1 METHYAPPDRSNDND
16 LQREVET
23 ASNNAVIDGLLT
35 VVSGLLAVLNEHRQI
50 VSLNEQ
56 LLEMLGVGDAAEVL
70 GLRLGEAISCAHAD
84 KSPGGCGT
92 TELCSTCGAAIAI
105 VSSLGLNKSVE
116 RTCAINVNQN
126 GTSRDLF
133 LKVRATPI
141 TFGDTRF
148 ILLYIQDI
156 SRQQQWV
163 AFERTFF
170 HDINNLT
177 AGLVGRGELITYEEG
192 QSVHRI
198 AEEMSQLAIRISR
211 EIAIQ
216 KSLSR
221 SERPIYDI
229 VSQDL
234 ELDEICQELHAVF
247 DDHPAAKGINLAWP
261 PNIPKV
267 GIKTDLSLVTR
278 VLTNMIINALE
289 ATETG
294 GEIALNIIVNQDT
307 VTFGV
312 WNRAA
317 IPDDF
322 CRRVFQRNY
331 STKKEDGRGL
341 GTFAMKLFGEQI
353 LGGKVSFS
361 SSERDGTLFEFQL
374 QR

>member
-1 METHYAPPDRSNDND
+1 METHYAPPGRSNDNE

-23 ASNNAVIDGLLT
+23 ASSNAVIDGLLT

-50 VSLNEQ
+50 VALNEQ
-56 LLEMLGVGDAAEVL
+56 LLEMLGVGDAQEVL
-70 GLRLGEAISCAHAD
+70 GLRLGEAIQCVHAD

-92 TELCSTCGAAIAI
+92 TEFCSTCGAAIAI

-116 RTCAINVNQN
+116 RTCAVSVEQN
-126 GTSRDLF
+126 GTPRDLF
-133 LKVRATPI
+133 LKVRAAPL
-141 TFGDTRF
+141 TFGETRF
-148 ILLYIQDI
+148 ILLFLQDI

-170 HDINNLT
+170 HDLNNLT
-177 AGLVGRGELITYEEG
+177 AGLVGRGELIAYEEG

-198 AEEMSQLAIRISR
+198 AQEMSQLAIRISR

-229 VSQDL
+229 VSQDFT
-234 ELDEICQELHAVF
+234 LDEVCQELHIVF
-247 DDHPAAKGINLAWP
+247 DDHPAANGITLAWP
-261 PNIPKV
+261 PRIPEAQLR
-267 GIKTDLSLVTR
+267 TDLSLVIR
-278 VLTNMIINALE
+278 ILTNMIINALE

-294 GEIALNIIVNQDT
+294 GEIALNIAADQNT
-307 VTFGV
+307 VTFSV

-317 IPDDF
+317 IPDDV
-322 CRRVFQRNY
+322 RRRMFQRNY
-331 STKKEDGRGL
+331 STKNEDGRGL
-341 GTFAMKLFGEQI
+341 GTFAMKLFGERI

-361 SSERDGTLFEFQL
+361 SSEREGTLFEFRL
-374 QR
+374 PR